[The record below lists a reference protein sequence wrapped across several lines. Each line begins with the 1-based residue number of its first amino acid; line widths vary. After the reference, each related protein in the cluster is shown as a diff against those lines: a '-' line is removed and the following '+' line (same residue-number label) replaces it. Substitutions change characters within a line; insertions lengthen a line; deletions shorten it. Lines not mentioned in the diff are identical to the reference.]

1 VAAVLSGVA
10 ALGVFVG
17 LELFL
22 HRTSPEEKALLASAP
37 QAIQAA
43 GCSEVESVAPYPGD
57 VDRAHI
63 GGPQVPTAPKLST
76 YPTVPPVSGPHE
88 PSPLGAGA
96 YRNPPDVYAAIHSL
110 EHASVVI
117 WIDPSLASSREVERI
132 RAFFTQPDEIS
143 HVIVAPYSYPSQG
156 AAGSLPSGIGMALAA
171 WHRLELCRTPSLA
184 VAYDFVHRYRFD
196 LYHWSSYEGDAPE
209 RFAPI

>member
-43 GCSEVESVAPYPGD
+43 GCSEVQSVAPYPGD

-63 GGPQVPTAPKLST
+63 GSPQVPTAPKLAT

-96 YRNPPDVYAAIHSL
+96 YRNPPDVYAAIL
-110 EHASVVI
+110 
-117 WIDPSLASSREVERI
+117 PKQNLNREVALGRI
-132 RAFFTQPDEIS
+132 RE
-143 HVIVAPYSYPSQG
+143 V
-156 AAGSLPSGIGMALAA
+156 LAK
-171 WHRLELCRTPSLA
+171 TGLA
-184 VAYDFVHRYRFD
+184 TEEDPRGV
-196 LYHWSSYEGDAPE
+196 
-209 RFAPI
+209 